1 MSMSTED
8 RLVKSRVQ
16 LLMHYPFFG
25 TLALHLRLKETPGIG
40 TAATDGRYYFYEPS
54 FIEKLDDQELNF
66 LTAHETLH
74 PALGHLWRR
83 GSRDSVI
90 WNHAADYCIN
100 GMIKESDPT
109 GKDFKMIKGGL
120 YDKKFEGMFSEEIYD
135 ILIQDEDYVKQ
146 AHQQASMGNG
156 GTIDN
161 HDKWDNPNPGD
172 GDGDGDGGGDGN
184 SRGGVNDGNGP
195 EDWQGRVV
203 QASQV
208 AEGKGRG
215 TMPAAIKRL
224 VKDLVAPQKN
234 WKELLA
240 EFVQQEINDYGWSPP
255 NAHHLWRDIFLP
267 DFSEQT
273 DMVKDLVFAV
283 DTSGSIGDREIRTFI
298 SEIVGCMNQF
308 GGKVRGHLVYCDAK
322 IAAVYDLEDAEHSIP
337 RGGGGTDFEPV
348 FQWVEDNLEECSGV
362 AYLTDMYSSF
372 DFKQPNYPVLW
383 VSTTKNIEAPW
394 GNTTYIDIV

>member
-1 MSMSTED
+1 MAMSTED

-25 TLALHLRLKETPGIG
+25 TLALHLKLVENKHLNPP
-40 TAATDGRYYFYEPS
+40 TAATDGKRYYYHPDFVN
-54 FIEKLDDQELNF
+54 KLDDAELNF

-83 GSRDSVI
+83 GSRDPVI

-100 GMIKESDPT
+100 GMIMESDPT

-135 ILIQDEDYVKQ
+135 ILINDEDYVNK
-146 AHQQASMGNG
+146 AKSNAAGGNG
-156 GTIDN
+156 GTLDS
-161 HDKWDNPNPGD
+161 HEEWDDAGQPGD
-172 GDGDGDGGGDGN
+172 DDDADGAGSN
-184 SRGGVNDGNGP
+184 NA

-215 TMPAAIKRL
+215 KMPAAIKRL
-224 VKDLVAPQKN
+224 IKDLVEPQKN

-255 NAHHLWRDIFLP
+255 NSHHVWRNIFLP
-267 DFSEQT
+267 DFSEHT
-273 DMVKDLVFAV
+273 DMVKDLVFAI
-283 DTSGSIGDREIRTFI
+283 DTSGSIGEREIRTFI
-298 SEIVGCMNQF
+298 SEIVGCMSQF
-308 GGKVRGHLVYCDAK
+308 GGKVRGHLIYCDARV
-322 IAAVYDLEDAEHSIP
+322 AAVYDLEDVEHSIP
-337 RGGGGTDFEPV
+337 AGGGGTAFEPV
-348 FQWVEDNLEECSGV
+348 FEWVEENLEECAGV
-362 AYLTDMYSSF
+362 AYLTDLMGSF
-372 DFKQPNYPVLW
+372 PKEQPHYPTLW
-383 VSTTKNIEAPW
+383 VSTWKQGEAPF
-394 GNTTYIDIV
+394 GTTTYIDVV